1 MNLLSYNCSVWSK
14 YWAQLIMLTVLAL
27 VSDGLHD
34 GAPGACTE
42 AVIVK
47 STDRVPVSNPAITPH
62 ELGHVGQVL

>member
-1 MNLLSYNCSVWSK
+1 MGTADHVEGAGSG
-14 YWAQLIMLTVLAL
+14 

-42 AVIVK
+42 AVIVQ
-47 STDRVPVSNPAITPH
+47 STDRVPVSNPAITPR